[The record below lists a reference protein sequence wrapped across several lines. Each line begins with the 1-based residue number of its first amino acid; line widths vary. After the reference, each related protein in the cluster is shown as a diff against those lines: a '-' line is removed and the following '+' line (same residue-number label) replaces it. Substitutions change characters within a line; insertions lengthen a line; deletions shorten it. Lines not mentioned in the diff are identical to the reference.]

1 MTFGEER
8 VSLPSSERAPW
19 PGAQRVGPVRPDEV
33 VWVTVVLRRRSGGD
47 LPSGGYV
54 RLSRDAFAD
63 AHGADGADVEGVLNL
78 ARRHGLQVE
87 KRSLG
92 RRAVVLAGPA
102 GAMQEAFGAELAYY
116 QTRGGRFRGRSGP
129 LMVPASLRTR
139 ILAVLGLDNRRA
151 ARSRARTMDAAGPG
165 FTPVELAEMYEFPS
179 GSDGSG
185 QTIGIVALGGG
196 YLASDMK
203 EYFAQLGLNEPEI
216 VDFPVNGA
224 RNQPGADEVADR
236 ETTLDIQ
243 VAGAIAPGARM
254 VVYFAENSE
263 QGLHDAL
270 SEAVHDTVHTPT
282 AISLS
287 WGGPEETWTS
297 QLRGAL
303 SGVLDDAAAIAVTV
317 TAATGDDGAADGV
330 PRGLHVD
337 LPACLPGVL
346 GCGGTRVEVAG
357 GELTESV
364 WNDAAA
370 GVGATGG
377 GVSRFISLPAWQM
390 AAGVPAHPETG
401 FRGRGVPDVA
411 ANADP
416 NTGYRVRIKGVDQVV
431 GGTSAAAPLW
441 AALIARINQRHG
453 RPVGFVNPLLYG
465 AGKEAFRDIVAG
477 GNQGCLAG
485 GNWDACTGLG
495 SPRGETLAQ
504 ALPGAVRT
512 AGANTTGTAPPPG
525 PALA

>member
-1 MTFGEER
+1 LVLGDNK

-19 PGAQRVGPVRPDEV
+19 PGAQKVGPVRTDAV
-33 VWVTVVLRRRSGGD
+33 VRVTVVLRRRSGGD
-47 LPSGGYV
+47 LPSGGNI
-54 RLSRDAFAD
+54 RLSRGAFAD
-63 AHGADGADVEGVLNL
+63 AHGADGADVEMLLDL

-87 KRSLG
+87 KQSLG
-92 RRAVVLAGPA
+92 RRALVLAGPA
-102 GAMQEAFGAELAYY
+102 GAMQEAFGTELAMYR
-116 QTRGGRFRGRSGP
+116 TRHGQFRGRTGP
-129 LMVPASLRTR
+129 VMVPAALGTR

-151 ARSRARTMDAAGPG
+151 ARSRARTVDAAGPG
-165 FTPVELAEMYEFPS
+165 FTPLELAGLYEFPS
-179 GSDGSG
+179 GLDGSG

-203 EYFAQLGLNEPEI
+203 EYFAGMGLNAPEI
-216 VDFPVNGA
+216 VDFPVNGGQ
-224 RNQPGADEVADR
+224 NQPGVDEVADR

-243 VAGAIAPGARM
+243 VAGAIAPGARI
-254 VVYFAENSE
+254 VVYFTENSE
-263 QGLHDAL
+263 EGLHDAL
-270 SEAVHDTVHTPT
+270 SAAVHDSVHAPTV
-282 AISLS
+282 ISLS

-297 QLRGAL
+297 QLRSAL

-317 TAATGDDGAADGV
+317 TAAAGDDGAADGV
-330 PRGLHVD
+330 PLGLHVD

-346 GCGGTRVEVAG
+346 GCGGTRIEVAG
-357 GELTESV
+357 GQLTESV

-370 GVGATGG
+370 GLGATGG
-377 GVSRFISLPAWQM
+377 GVSRFIPLPAWQST
-390 AAGVPAHPETG
+390 AGVPAHPQTG

-416 NTGYRVRIKGVDQVV
+416 NTGYRVRINGVDQAV

-441 AALIARINQRHG
+441 AGLIARINQGHG
-453 RPVGFVNPLLYG
+453 RPVGFVNPLLYS
-465 AGKEAFRDIVAG
+465 AGKEAFRDVVVG

-485 GNWDACTGLG
+485 VNWDACTGLG
-495 SPRGETLAQ
+495 SPRGETLAS

-525 PALA
+525 PATA